1 VRRPHLAADAD
12 GIGSRLYASIM
23 SDDSELAAMES
34 EFNRLAATLVGRPDE
49 EIRDALTRFWT
60 DNLDV
65 VDDEVTDWIE
75 DDTASLANGELVTL
89 DVDRLP

>member
-1 VRRPHLAADAD
+1 
-12 GIGSRLYASIM
+12 M
-23 SDDSELAAMES
+23 SDDIELAEMES
-34 EFNRLAATLVGRPDE
+34 DFDRLAATLVGRPDA